1 MSVMNCSW
9 TTSFPSRAQSACA
22 SLSCIRRVT
31 DGMKAKGCTLLPSV
45 LPSAFSRTRKRTSIR
60 WPTGNRSTTKHGV
73 VLVQFPFDDLS
84 SARVRPAVC
93 LTEPIG
99 PHQHLILAFVTS
111 RIPASPL
118 KTDLVIDAG
127 GADFAATGLR
137 VSSTLQLHRLMTV
150 IRVLLHRELGAL
162 SPPMQ
167 AQVQERL
174 RELFELG

>member
-1 MSVMNCSW
+1 M
-9 TTSFPSRAQSACA
+9 
-22 SLSCIRRVT
+22 
-31 DGMKAKGCTLLPSV
+31 
-45 LPSAFSRTRKRTSIR
+45 
-60 WPTGNRSTTKHGV
+60 TKHKV

-118 KTDLVIDAG
+118 KTDLVIDAS

-150 IRVLLHRELGAL
+150 TRALLRRELGAL
-162 SPPMQ
+162 SPAMQ